1 VLLEGENSIVTE
13 SSKMPLC
20 RVIILVLTFDHQC
33 AFFLCHIAIL
43 VDQELDYI
51 ELFRYGVLAQFAG

>member
-1 VLLEGENSIVTE
+1 MLLEGENSIVTE